1 MERTNGTMYSIG
13 VVAGRLDVSVETI
26 RLYEREGLIIP
37 EKTKAGHRR
46 FSAHDIERLECI
58 REMLTKKGM
67 NLEGVR
73 RVMAMI
79 PCWRINPECT
89 PEKYSDCPALRN
101 SAIPC
106 WMLEEK
112 GSLCADVD
120 CYTCPVYRMHVDC
133 DEIKSLYHTQ
143 TFTKTIPP
151 SIKGG

>member
-13 VVAGRLDVSVETI
+13 VVAGRLNVSVETI

-37 EKTKAGHRR
+37 QKTKAGHRR
-46 FSAHDIERLECI
+46 FSEHDIDRLECI

-79 PCWRINPECT
+79 PCWRIHPECSA
-89 PEKYSDCPALRN
+89 EDYADCPALNN
-101 SAIPC
+101 SALPC
-106 WMLEEK
+106 WVLEGK
-112 GSLCADVD
+112 PALCAEAD
-120 CYTCPVYRMHVDC
+120 CYTCPVYQLHVDC
-133 DEIKSLYHTQ
+133 DGIKSLYHTQ